1 MSGHHHIILTW
12 SLSFILSVI
21 YLLYTKENNTVM
33 STNNNSL
40 MTVKELAYLF
50 KGWLIETVNKEL
62 GKNIEPLSGLNDNL
76 DEVLQY
82 EQNDNGLGKVR
93 ALRFREALAGLE
105 SLLVNKRDIEFA
117 PVLDHIVQNIGASLQ
132 GLDLLMPASG
142 LVNGPQLDYRS
153 MLLFPAMV
161 APRRYIPL
169 PILTKTMLK
178 IGLGKYWP
186 ANSTVFLTEYRE
198 WQPRF
203 LRLPAHDDECYGLF
217 VWNNLPSKQ
226 VCFFPLHPL
235 PDSPFAGPSELMILN
250 SRPSWI
256 ARLLDSDP
264 PQQEHII
271 QLSARHFT
279 LLLHAL
285 LLDYEQHHMIR
296 QREIAEQD
304 QLGAMLWDF
313 LSRE

>member
-1 MSGHHHIILTW
+1 
-12 SLSFILSVI
+12 
-21 YLLYTKENNTVM
+21 
-33 STNNNSL
+33 
-40 MTVKELAYLF
+40 MTVKELAHLF
-50 KGWLIETVNKEL
+50 KGWLIDTFHKEL
-62 GKNIEPLSGLNDNL
+62 NKKKQNEPMLNDNL
-76 DEVLQY
+76 DEMLQSD
-82 EQNDNGLGKVR
+82 QNDDGLRKVR

-117 PVLDHIVQNIGASLQ
+117 PVLDHMVQNIGASLQ
-132 GLDLLMPASG
+132 GLDLLVPAGG
-142 LVNGPQLDYRS
+142 LVDGPQLDYREIS
-153 MLLFPAMV
+153 FFPAMV
-161 APRRYIPL
+161 APRRYAAL

-178 IGLGKYWP
+178 IGLGEYWP
-186 ANSTVFLTEYRE
+186 ANATVFLTEYRE

-203 LRLPAHDDECYGLF
+203 WRLPAHDDERYGLF
-217 VWNNLPSKQ
+217 VWKNLPSKQ
-226 VCFFPLHPL
+226 ICFFPLHPI
-235 PDSPFAGPSELMILN
+235 PDSHIAGANELVILN
-250 SRPSWI
+250 SRPSFL

-264 PQQEHII
+264 PQQEHIL

>member
-1 MSGHHHIILTW
+1 
-12 SLSFILSVI
+12 
-21 YLLYTKENNTVM
+21 M
-33 STNNNSL
+33 STNNNL
-40 MTVKELAYLF
+40 MTVKELAHLF
-50 KGWLIETVNKEL
+50 KGWLIETFHKDIN
-62 GKNIEPLSGLNDNL
+62 KNIEDATELNDHL
-76 DEVLQY
+76 DEMLQSQ
-82 EQNDNGLGKVR
+82 QNDDGLRKVR

-105 SLLVNKRDIEFA
+105 GLLVNKRNIEFA

-132 GLDLLMPASG
+132 GLDLLIPAGG
-142 LVNGPQLDYRS
+142 LVDGPQLDYRS
-153 MLLFPAMV
+153 MSFFPAMV
-161 APRRYIPL
+161 APRRYAAL
-169 PILTKTMLK
+169 PTLTKTMLK

-186 ANSTVFLTEYRE
+186 AHATVFLTEYRE

-203 LRLPAHDDECYGLF
+203 LRLHAHDDECYGLF
-217 VWNNLPSKQ
+217 VWNNLPNKQ
-226 VCFFPLHPL
+226 ICFFPLHPI
-235 PDSPFAGPSELMILN
+235 PDSHVAGPNELVILN
-250 SRPSWI
+250 SRPSFL

-264 PQQEHII
+264 PRQEHIL